1 MPGISPPRNSD
12 SLSSRP
18 RTSPTKCWPGASRLT
33 NEYRGGA
40 RVRPALPFHDEGSL
54 HEKQDGFL
62 HRLDAAR
69 LLLRHGIRDTFDP
82 GTRSAR
88 FLLGGSFPTGVTIA
102 LALLSLILVGR
113 TITGKDK
120 DTACWPERKLAV
132 KVGLMAAWIL
142 AYVVG
147 FIFLGEYAYD
157 AEWPEGTGFLIST
170 LIFLSG
176 AQVLTGY
183 RNPFYI
189 FLISAGISAFLYAVF
204 AIFFKVPLP

>member
-1 MPGISPPRNSD
+1 M
-12 SLSSRP
+12 
-18 RTSPTKCWPGASRLT
+18 
-33 NEYRGGA
+33 
-40 RVRPALPFHDEGSL
+40 RPALPFHDEGSL

-82 GTRSAR
+82 REPAALDFFSA
-88 FLLGGSFPTGVTIA
+88 GSFPTGVTIA

>member
-1 MPGISPPRNSD
+1 M
-12 SLSSRP
+12 
-18 RTSPTKCWPGASRLT
+18 
-33 NEYRGGA
+33 
-40 RVRPALPFHDEGSL
+40 RPALPFHDEGSL

-82 GTRSAR
+82 GTR
-88 FLLGGSFPTGVTIA
+88 PTGVTIA

>member
-1 MPGISPPRNSD
+1 M
-12 SLSSRP
+12 
-18 RTSPTKCWPGASRLT
+18 
-33 NEYRGGA
+33 
-40 RVRPALPFHDEGSL
+40 RPALPFHDEGSL

-69 LLLRHGIRDTFDP
+69 LLLRHGIPAALDFF
-82 GTRSAR
+82 SA
-88 FLLGGSFPTGVTIA
+88 GSFPTGVTIS

>member
-1 MPGISPPRNSD
+1 M
-12 SLSSRP
+12 
-18 RTSPTKCWPGASRLT
+18 
-33 NEYRGGA
+33 
-40 RVRPALPFHDEGSL
+40 RPALPFHDEGSL

-82 GTRSAR
+82 GTRGAR
-88 FLLGGSFPTGVTIA
+88 FLLGGFVSHA

>member
-1 MPGISPPRNSD
+1 M
-12 SLSSRP
+12 
-18 RTSPTKCWPGASRLT
+18 
-33 NEYRGGA
+33 
-40 RVRPALPFHDEGSL
+40 RPALPFHDEGSL

-82 GTRSAR
+82 GTWAALD
-88 FLLGGSFPTGVTIA
+88 FFAAPFPTGVTIA

>member
-1 MPGISPPRNSD
+1 MKNKTDFFIG
-12 SLSSRP
+12 
-18 RTSPTKCWPGASRLT
+18 LT
-33 NEYRGGA
+33 LLAFCCVMGYEIHLIPE
-40 RVRPALPFHDEGSL
+40 PAA
-54 HEKQDGFL
+54 
-62 HRLDAAR
+62 LD
-69 LLLRHGIRDTFDP
+69 FF
-82 GTRSAR
+82 SA
-88 FLLGGSFPTGVTIA
+88 GSFPTGVTIA

-120 DTACWPERKLAV
+120 DTACWPER
-132 KVGLMAAWIL
+132 IL

>member
-1 MPGISPPRNSD
+1 MKNKTDFFIG
-12 SLSSRP
+12 
-18 RTSPTKCWPGASRLT
+18 LT
-33 NEYRGGA
+33 LLAFCCVMGYEIHLIPE
-40 RVRPALPFHDEGSL
+40 PAA
-54 HEKQDGFL
+54 
-62 HRLDAAR
+62 LD
-69 LLLRHGIRDTFDP
+69 FF
-82 GTRSAR
+82 SA
-88 FLLGGSFPTGVTIA
+88 GSFPTGVTIA

-170 LIFLSG
+170 LIFPLRG
-176 AQVLTGY
+176 AGADRIPQSFSTFFSFPRGY
-183 RNPFYI
+183 QPSCTPCSPSSSK
-189 FLISAGISAFLYAVF
+189 FLFPKKAASHVRYVHISLQLGL
-204 AIFFKVPLP
+204 

>member
-1 MPGISPPRNSD
+1 MKNKTDFFIG
-12 SLSSRP
+12 
-18 RTSPTKCWPGASRLT
+18 LT
-33 NEYRGGA
+33 LLAFCCVMGYEIHLIPE
-40 RVRPALPFHDEGSL
+40 PAA
-54 HEKQDGFL
+54 
-62 HRLDAAR
+62 LD
-69 LLLRHGIRDTFDP
+69 FF
-82 GTRSAR
+82 SA
-88 FLLGGSFPTGVTIA
+88 GSFPTGVTIA

-176 AQVLTGY
+176 AQVLTDTAILLHFSHFRGD
-183 RNPFYI
+183 
-189 FLISAGISAFLYAVF
+189 ISLPVRRVRHLLQSSSSLKAVSHVRYVHISLQ
-204 AIFFKVPLP
+204 LGL

>member
-1 MPGISPPRNSD
+1 M
-12 SLSSRP
+12 
-18 RTSPTKCWPGASRLT
+18 
-33 NEYRGGA
+33 
-40 RVRPALPFHDEGSL
+40 RPALPFHDEGSL

-82 GTRSAR
+82 GTRGAR

-147 FIFLGEYAYD
+147 FIFPSE
-157 AEWPEGTGFLIST
+157 ST
-170 LIFLSG
+170 PMTPSG
-176 AQVLTGY
+176 PKARVSSSP
-183 RNPFYI
+183 R
-189 FLISAGISAFLYAVF
+189 
-204 AIFFKVPLP
+204 

>member
-1 MPGISPPRNSD
+1 MFDMFMTAFSSACSLEALVANFIGVALGIVF
-12 SLSSRP
+12 
-18 RTSPTKCWPGASRLT
+18 G
-33 NEYRGGA
+33 
-40 RVRPALPFHDEGSL
+40 ALPGL
-54 HEKQDGFL
+54 T
-62 HRLDAAR
+62 AVM
-69 LLLRHGIRDTFDP
+69 
-82 GTRSAR
+82 
-88 FLLGGSFPTGVTIA
+88 GV
-102 LALLSLILVGR
+102 ALLSLILVGR